1 MEWKEIQGYRYLYR
15 VNDQAEVQKL
25 QDNGKWKTLK
35 QCSYR
40 GQMKVHFRRND
51 GEIDRV
57 PVSGLVAD
65 YFMGGTPPGMI
76 RVHKNGMKRDNAK
89 ENIVFKT
96 RREVRLGC
104 RAANSKPVLKVDKY
118 GQVVAAYSSTV
129 EAAKANHISQAHMS
143 RLCRKQVKDP
153 FRIDGY
159 NYVFEK

>member
-1 MEWKEIQGYRYLYR
+1 MEWKEIKGYRYLYR
-15 VNDQAEVQKL
+15 VSDEGEVQKL
-25 QDNGKWKTLK
+25 QDNGKWRTLK
-35 QCSYR
+35 QWSYR
-40 GQMKVHFRRND
+40 GQMKVDFRCLD
-51 GEIDRV
+51 GTTERM

-65 YFMGGTPPGMI
+65 YFMGGTPPGKV
-76 RVHKNGMKRDNAK
+76 RVHKNGMKMDNAK
-89 ENIVFKT
+89 ENIVFMT

-104 RAANSKPVLKVDKY
+104 RAANSKPVLKIDKY
-118 GQVVAAYSSTV
+118 GRIVEAYSSTV